1 MPKSSADLGGG
12 EGKSSLIEL
21 EQPLEVDEDTL
32 RRLWTKETLEQTSWP
47 DVRLWKNQSS
57 DVEMLKLK

>member
-32 RRLWTKETLEQTSWP
+32 RRLWTEETLEQTSWP
-47 DVRLWKNQSS
+47 DVRL
-57 DVEMLKLK
+57 

>member
-47 DVRLWKNQSS
+47 DVRLWENQSS